1 MKKRFLVAGIVLT
14 AIGLILCGI
23 ANFLVINA
31 LVERNTNGTAS
42 EQLGG
47 AFAILISI
55 IFSIPCY
62 IGQLAF
68 NVAGIATTAQ
78 TLGSE
83 SRAIKTTGIV
93 FLVLNAVAII
103 FSIAMFVAFF
113 AICNSQNPE
122 TASLMYKLLTLRV

>member
-1 MKKRFLVAGIVLT
+1 MKKRFLVAGIILT

-31 LVERNTNGTAS
+31 LVERSSDGTTS
-42 EQLGG
+42 EQLGS
-47 AFAILISI
+47 ALAIIISI
-55 IFSIPCY
+55 VFCIPGY

-68 NVAGIATTAQ
+68 NIAGIATTAQ

-113 AICNSQNPE
+113 AICNSQN
-122 TASLMYKLLTLRV
+122 TDASALLNLLKI